1 MLAAFIALPPDTTLD
16 YTGLP
21 QLAAPMA
28 YEIRG
33 HSATLK
39 VEGNTVVVESTTE
52 YRNRGEAGS
61 ATILVP
67 RRRAGDENSGQP
79 TFNVEATWDK
89 KPVKLMA
96 IAARGTS
103 ERVDARQTRYASD
116 LNATVPFGKQA
127 THALRLRATLAL
139 GKTGKGP
146 QRRIAGYLLEGGVPF
161 GVLNIAFQYGR
172 PTVFDLP
179 TAEPDLGWQIG
190 DRGAFARK
198 ADYTPK
204 GDVASIAFWPGGFGK
219 GG

>member
-1 MLAAFIALPPDTTLD
+1 MLAALIALPPDTTLD

-21 QLAAPMA
+21 QLAVPSP
-28 YEIRG
+28 YDIRG

-52 YRNRGEAGS
+52 YRNRGEAAQ

-67 RRRAGDENSGQP
+67 RRRAGDEGSGQP

-89 KPVKLMA
+89 RPVKLLPV
-96 IAARGTS
+96 AARGTS
-103 ERVDARQTRYASD
+103 ERINARQTTYASD
-116 LNATVPFGKQA
+116 LSATVLFDKQA

-139 GKTGKGP
+139 GKAGRSP
-146 QRRIAGYLLEGGVPF
+146 QRRIAGYLLEGGVPI
-161 GVLNIAFQYGR
+161 GVLNVAFQYGR

-179 TAEPDLGWQIG
+179 TAEPNLGWQIG
-190 DRGAFARK
+190 EKGAFARK

-204 GDVASIAFWPGGFGK
+204 GDVATIAFWPGGFG
-219 GG
+219 GN